1 MSMLFQISWYKDG
14 NVKLSTSD
22 EIVITENDQKYSL
35 KIEKLRE
42 RNFGLFSC
50 RASSHLGTSEAAL
63 EISGNVNGSY
73 RFHLDFKNA
82 PTYLYIVV
90 KLPSASCQ
98 SVEIFSEMNYLIIF
112 S

>member
-50 RASSHLGTSEAAL
+50 RASSSLGSSEATIEL
-63 EISGNVNGSY
+63 SGKVS
-73 RFHLDFKNA
+73 F
-82 PTYLYIVV
+82 
-90 KLPSASCQ
+90 
-98 SVEIFSEMNYLIIF
+98 
-112 S
+112 